1 MIGLCKG
8 RKVVANL
15 DVYEPDIISD
25 KEGLIKSVINS
36 KVNQLIRYG
45 LEPKEDFS
53 KEHGLDEKMAFSL
66 SEGSLVIEFDNGI
79 SLGFSSDEE
88 ICSVII
94 WAERY
99 EGQYI
104 PGIKENFG

>member
-1 MIGLCKG
+1 
-8 RKVVANL
+8 
-15 DVYEPDIISD
+15 
-25 KEGLIKSVINS
+25 
-36 KVNQLIRYG
+36 
-45 LEPKEDFS
+45 
-53 KEHGLDEKMAFSL
+53 MAFSL

-88 ICSVII
+88 ICSVIT

-104 PGIKENFG
+104 PGIKENFE